1 MCAIYV
7 LLSIPAPSAS
17 PVGVSL
23 SILSPYSL
31 FISWEPPPNDA
42 RNGEILHYNV
52 RVVAWID
59 TNSAALWTATE
70 LEMTLESL
78 RPNFE
83 YTISIAATT
92 VAQGPYSPEISVT
105 MPEARK
111 LT

>member
-1 MCAIYV
+1 MCAIHV

-31 FISWEPPPNDA
+31 FITWELPPNDA

-59 TNSAALWTATE
+59 TNSAALWTTTE
-70 LEMTLESL
+70 LETTLERL